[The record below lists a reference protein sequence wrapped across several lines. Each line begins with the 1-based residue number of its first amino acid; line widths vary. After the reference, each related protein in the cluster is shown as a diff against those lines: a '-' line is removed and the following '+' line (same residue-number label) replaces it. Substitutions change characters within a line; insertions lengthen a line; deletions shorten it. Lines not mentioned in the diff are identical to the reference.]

1 MICCSSSS
9 IAILSTA
16 SRIDGTVS
24 RTRTRSSLP
33 LLSHSFHFQVN
44 VNGNHQLFIRRR
56 ISRWCRVS
64 PNVSSSLELPL
75 LPFNTNEVLV
85 PSESKTLHL
94 YEARYLAL
102 LEESLLRKKLF
113 VHFVLDP
120 ILISNSGTE
129 ASFAARYG
137 CLVNIENIERLDVG
151 ALVSIRG
158 IGRVKLLNFVQSEPY
173 LKGEVIPLQDRF
185 IGANEISSKVIAV
198 KDALRSLNS
207 LEIKLKAPKEEL
219 LQTCI
224 ANSLTWAEKEPSLE
238 CDQSFIPS
246 PAERISF
253 AAFQPIT
260 SKCFIALLFLTLKK
274 KVPSQK
280 LQYFVVQQKLRAMD
294 LKDTLQRLD
303 NSLDLVNENISMVAA
318 KLAIQ
323 SLEMQ
328 RATDMGFVSTFSAF
342 LNHHNRYHYYD
353 HQKATSPPPPQ
364 PPQQPPSLPFK
375 VFSFSFSGL
384 ELSIVEGDD
393 SINAYLLNAVKNNNG
408 TGTLL
413 LSDIFGFEDSS
424 TRDFAYRVACNG
436 YKHDIGLEPQG
447 VRKDID
453 ASTKWMVDEFLAAGI
468 SKKHGVIL
476 WYKDGPALASKH
488 KVPMLF
494 VSGDNDPLLQLVS
507 WKILRRERCKL
518 ASDDDKG
525 KIFRRYMFD
534 VANDFLV
541 LLIWQAAA
549 LI

>member
-1 MICCSSSS
+1 M
-9 IAILSTA
+9 
-16 SRIDGTVS
+16 
-24 RTRTRSSLP
+24 
-33 LLSHSFHFQVN
+33 
-44 VNGNHQLFIRRR
+44 
-56 ISRWCRVS
+56 S
-64 PNVSSSLELPL
+64 PNASSSLELPL

-137 CLVNIENIERLDVG
+137 CLVIIENIERLDVG

-260 SKCFIALLFLTLKK
+260 RSTQSETLK
-274 KVPSQK
+274 
-280 LQYFVVQQKLRAMD
+280 LQQQKLRAMD

-328 RATDMGFVSTFSAF
+328 
-342 LNHHNRYHYYD
+342 
-353 HQKATSPPPPQ
+353 
-364 PPQQPPSLPFK
+364 
-375 VFSFSFSGL
+375 
-384 ELSIVEGDD
+384 
-393 SINAYLLNAVKNNNG
+393 
-408 TGTLL
+408 
-413 LSDIFGFEDSS
+413 
-424 TRDFAYRVACNG
+424 
-436 YKHDIGLEPQG
+436 
-447 VRKDID
+447 
-453 ASTKWMVDEFLAAGI
+453 
-468 SKKHGVIL
+468 
-476 WYKDGPALASKH
+476 
-488 KVPMLF
+488 
-494 VSGDNDPLLQLVS
+494 
-507 WKILRRERCKL
+507 
-518 ASDDDKG
+518 
-525 KIFRRYMFD
+525 
-534 VANDFLV
+534 
-541 LLIWQAAA
+541 
-549 LI
+549 

>member
-1 MICCSSSS
+1 MLATILTALFSSSFHYHSATNKPNHKISKRNQVRLSFSMICCSSSS

-102 LEESLLRKKLF
+102 LEE
-113 VHFVLDP
+113 
-120 ILISNSGTE
+120 
-129 ASFAARYG
+129 
-137 CLVNIENIERLDVG
+137 IERLDVG

-260 SKCFIALLFLTLKK
+260 RSTQSETLK
-274 KVPSQK
+274 
-280 LQYFVVQQKLRAMD
+280 LQQQKLRAMD

-328 RATDMGFVSTFSAF
+328 
-342 LNHHNRYHYYD
+342 
-353 HQKATSPPPPQ
+353 
-364 PPQQPPSLPFK
+364 
-375 VFSFSFSGL
+375 
-384 ELSIVEGDD
+384 
-393 SINAYLLNAVKNNNG
+393 
-408 TGTLL
+408 
-413 LSDIFGFEDSS
+413 
-424 TRDFAYRVACNG
+424 
-436 YKHDIGLEPQG
+436 
-447 VRKDID
+447 
-453 ASTKWMVDEFLAAGI
+453 
-468 SKKHGVIL
+468 
-476 WYKDGPALASKH
+476 
-488 KVPMLF
+488 
-494 VSGDNDPLLQLVS
+494 
-507 WKILRRERCKL
+507 
-518 ASDDDKG
+518 
-525 KIFRRYMFD
+525 
-534 VANDFLV
+534 
-541 LLIWQAAA
+541 
-549 LI
+549 

>member
-1 MICCSSSS
+1 MICCSSS

-24 RTRTRSSLP
+24 RTRTRNSLP

-64 PNVSSSLELPL
+64 PNASSSLELPL

-198 KDALRSLNS
+198 KDALRSLNG
-207 LEIKLKAPKEEL
+207 LEIKLKVPFLLSSWLHWKFSSSRRARHLSANIGKKAPKEEL

-260 SKCFIALLFLTLKK
+260 SKIYTIRNT
-274 KVPSQK
+274 Q
-280 LQYFVVQQKLRAMD
+280 
-294 LKDTLQRLD
+294 
-303 NSLDLVNENISMVAA
+303 VAA
-318 KLAIQ
+318 TEVK
-323 SLEMQ
+323 SNGSE
-328 RATDMGFVSTFSAF
+328 RHATKAGQFTRFS
-342 LNHHNRYHYYD
+342 
-353 HQKATSPPPPQ
+353 
-364 PPQQPPSLPFK
+364 
-375 VFSFSFSGL
+375 
-384 ELSIVEGDD
+384 E
-393 SINAYLLNAVKNNNG
+393 
-408 TGTLL
+408 
-413 LSDIFGFEDSS
+413 
-424 TRDFAYRVACNG
+424 
-436 YKHDIGLEPQG
+436 
-447 VRKDID
+447 
-453 ASTKWMVDEFLAAGI
+453 
-468 SKKHGVIL
+468 
-476 WYKDGPALASKH
+476 
-488 KVPMLF
+488 
-494 VSGDNDPLLQLVS
+494 
-507 WKILRRERCKL
+507 
-518 ASDDDKG
+518 
-525 KIFRRYMFD
+525 
-534 VANDFLV
+534 
-541 LLIWQAAA
+541 
-549 LI
+549 